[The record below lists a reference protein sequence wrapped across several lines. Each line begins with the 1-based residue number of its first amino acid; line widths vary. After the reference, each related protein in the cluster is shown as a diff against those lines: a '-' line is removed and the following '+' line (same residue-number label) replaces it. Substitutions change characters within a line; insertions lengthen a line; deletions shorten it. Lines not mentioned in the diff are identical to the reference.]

1 VPEDDLNLRVLIV
14 TGILAKQTVEKYV
27 TDNKLPAEVISL
39 PVEVA
44 ALMSPQYVARMLR
57 SNEISRFDKILL
69 PGLIPGDVSVVEEAT
84 GITTYKGPVHAADIP
99 MVVEAIDKVSLSCSM
114 PASDLVDNAI
124 RQQSSK
130 ELETIY
136 KEEAE
141 LARNGLGISLMG
153 NGRTVWI
160 GPEFPPRILAE
171 IVDASVS
178 SDERIRALAKNFVEC
193 GAEIVDVGMVAGGGD
208 PENAKRAVK
217 VVKETVPTPVSIDT
231 GDITEMR
238 AAVEA
243 GANLILSLNA
253 LTLVRASE
261 FAAELPI
268 VVTPTDREGSC
279 PTDIARKLEQL
290 SKNIELARSL
300 GFKKIIAD
308 PVLSPPLM
316 PSITESL
323 VAYFEFKRKN
333 PSTPILFG
341 AANVTELI
349 DCDSQGANMLLAAMA
364 CEVGASI
371 ILTTE
376 ASNKTRGSVR
386 ELSTA
391 VKVTL
396 LARRRRSPPKDL
408 GYDLLVLK
416 EKRKREEAYDR
427 QIEDKAKVVIA
438 EGKHKFT
445 YDPRGCFRVLLD
457 RDREEIVVFHYA
469 YGNNRPDVVAK
480 GVDPR
485 EISATIIENGLIS
498 RLDHAA
504 YLGIE
509 LEKSAIALLTGG
521 SYVQDLPLFTQLL
534 GKTSLGNSPLK
545 P

>member
-14 TGILAKQTVEKYV
+14 TGILAKHIVEKYV
-27 TDNKLPAEVISL
+27 TDNNLPAEVISL

-44 ALMSPQYVARMLR
+44 ALMSPQYVARLLG
-57 SNEISRFDKILL
+57 SNNVSRFDKILL
-69 PGLIPGDVSVVEEAT
+69 PGLIPGDVFVVEEAT
-84 GITTYKGPVHAADIP
+84 GVTTYKGPEHAADIP
-99 MVVEAIDKVSLSCSM
+99 MVVEAIDKVPLSRSI
-114 PASDLVDNAI
+114 PASDLIDNAT
-124 RQQSSK
+124 REQSCK

-136 KEEAE
+136 EEE
-141 LARNGLGISLMG
+141 TKLARNGLGISLIG

-171 IVDASVS
+171 IVDASVI
-178 SDERIRALAKNFVEC
+178 SDGRIRALAKDFVEC
-193 GAEIVDVGMVAGGGD
+193 GAEIIDVGMVAGGGD
-208 PENAKRAVK
+208 PQNAERAVK

-243 GANLILSLNA
+243 GADLILSLNA

-268 VVTPTDREGSC
+268 VVTPTDTEGSS
-279 PTDIARKLEQL
+279 PTDIARKLELL

-308 PVLSPPLM
+308 PVLSPLLM
-316 PSITESL
+316 PSMTESL
-323 VAYFEFKRKN
+323 VAYLEFKRKN

-349 DCDSQGANMLLAAMA
+349 DCDSHGANMLLAAMA
-364 CEVGASI
+364 CEVGAGI

-391 VKVTL
+391 VRMSL
-396 LARRRRSPPKDL
+396 LARRRGSPPKDL

-427 QIEDKAKVVIA
+427 QMEEKAKVVTT
-438 EGKHKFT
+438 EGKHEFIH
-445 YDPRGCFRVLLD
+445 DPLGCFRVLLD
-457 RDREEIVVFHYA
+457 RDREQIVVSHYV
-469 YGNNRPDVVAK
+469 YGNNKPDLVAK

-509 LEKSAIALLTGG
+509 LEKSAIALVTGR
-521 SYVQDLPLFTQLL
+521 SYVQDLPLFTQVL
-534 GKTSLGNSPLK
+534 GKTFRTKSG
-545 P
+545 